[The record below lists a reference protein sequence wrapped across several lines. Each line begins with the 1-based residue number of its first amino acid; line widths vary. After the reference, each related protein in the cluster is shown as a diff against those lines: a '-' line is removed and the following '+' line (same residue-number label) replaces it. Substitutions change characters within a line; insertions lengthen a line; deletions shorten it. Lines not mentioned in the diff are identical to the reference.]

1 MFPFYI
7 FTIFICEHAIISSPS
22 HFRFTSM
29 IQMCHMF
36 KLYLTDLTGT
46 SHSQL
51 QPYYGDRDQP
61 ELVGTPG
68 WSVPE
73 TAKARSCSRGNP
85 EFSNFFKLFWNLMKF
100 TEISLV
106 PWHSLTSI
114 FLAFYLFIYSFQ
126 GKSSENR
133 EGDESHNKSTMKTEN
148 TTSVVLT
155 LLTETFRTCL
165 STNCL
170 RCVQATLWAMQSFG
184 QWLERPRNI
193 WVAQLAPLAPLVPW
207 PFCWSVA
214 FPWCCWRSWDAK
226 PRKQPKNKYNNT
238 DINRK
243 GMFYTER
250 YVIPTRHTERR
261 ERVHGS
267 PGWRVV
273 QIRGEF
279 GCFLS
284 FDRLC
289 PCWPSGEQAVGRWFY
304 AASIHYMSKGQQF

>member
-73 TAKARSCSRGNP
+73 MAKARSCSRGNP

-114 FLAFYLFIYSFQ
+114 FLAFYLFISIHFR
-126 GKSSENR
+126 ENPL
-133 EGDESHNKSTMKTEN
+133 KTEN
-148 TTSVVLT
+148 AMKVTTKAQWKQKT
-155 LLTETFRTCL
+155 LHLLSWHFWPRHFEPVFPPTVWGVCRPHFEPCRALVNGWSGRAAFGWHSWHHWRRWYRGHFVGAWHFHGVAGAVETPNHESNPRT
-165 STNCL
+165 
-170 RCVQATLWAMQSFG
+170 
-184 QWLERPRNI
+184 
-193 WVAQLAPLAPLVPW
+193 
-207 PFCWSVA
+207 
-214 FPWCCWRSWDAK
+214 
-226 PRKQPKNKYNNT
+226 NT
-238 DINRK
+238 TIQTSIEKVCFTQK
-243 GMFYTER
+243 GM
-250 YVIPTRHTERR
+250 
-261 ERVHGS
+261 
-267 PGWRVV
+267 
-273 QIRGEF
+273 
-279 GCFLS
+279 
-284 FDRLC
+284 
-289 PCWPSGEQAVGRWFY
+289 
-304 AASIHYMSKGQQF
+304 